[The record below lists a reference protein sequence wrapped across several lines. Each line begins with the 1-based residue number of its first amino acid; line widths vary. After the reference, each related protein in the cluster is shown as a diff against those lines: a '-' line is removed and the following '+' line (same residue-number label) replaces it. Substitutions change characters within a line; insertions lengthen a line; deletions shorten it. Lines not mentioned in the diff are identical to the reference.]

1 MPLNPFFNFHGQNGV
16 NKESDL
22 YRKMH
27 QETIQI
33 FGCRFLYAKRELT
46 KMDRLFGE
54 DLSSSFN
61 EAKEIEGW
69 IETFDGYQGD
79 GDLISKFGLKA
90 HDELRIVVSAKA
102 FTENTGM
109 RVPREGDLILNP
121 LTNEL
126 FEIKFFE
133 HQEQFYPLGAQMS
146 YKIRCE
152 TLEPSAE
159 KIDIPEFN
167 EVIGGNNLQEVLE
180 NNMPNHADN
189 VIVQT
194 ESDAITDWSENSP
207 FGEY

>member
-1 MPLNPFFNFHGQNGV
+1 MALNRFFNFHGQNGYSA
-16 NKESDL
+16 ESEL
-22 YRKMH
+22 YRDMH
-27 QETIQI
+27 KEVIQI
-33 FGCRFLYAKRELT
+33 HGCRFIYAKRELT
-46 KMDRLFGE
+46 NLDRLFGE
-54 DLSSSFN
+54 DLSSSFT
-61 EAKEIEGW
+61 ESKEIEGW
-69 IETFDGYQGD
+69 IETYDGYEGD

-133 HQEQFYPLGAQMS
+133 HQSQFYPLGAQMT

-152 TLEPSAE
+152 TIEPSRE
-159 KIDIPEFN
+159 KIDIKEFN
-167 EVIGGNNLQEVLE
+167 DVIGSNNLQETLE
-180 NNMPNHADN
+180 DNMVNHADN
-189 VIVQT
+189 VIIQT
-194 ESDAITDWSENSP
+194 ESDKITDWSENSP